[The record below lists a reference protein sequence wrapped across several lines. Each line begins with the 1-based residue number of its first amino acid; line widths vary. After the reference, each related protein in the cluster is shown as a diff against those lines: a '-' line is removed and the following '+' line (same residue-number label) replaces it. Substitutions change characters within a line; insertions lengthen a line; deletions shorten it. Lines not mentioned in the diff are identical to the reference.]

1 MSYASFRA
9 AGGASLDVLS
19 ARGVLPF
26 RGAWAWEAELDA
38 SDLETPA
45 RGAGAE
51 LAIGGRTF
59 AGYVRDVASWQGR
72 VRLLL
77 EAGVAGMRTELE
89 AQGFES
95 ALLSTLVARTV
106 LDAGE
111 TLAAELEPG
120 TVLERWTRPA
130 GVAAAALTALC
141 ATAGLGWRF
150 TDAGDVLVA
159 AEAWPAADESGVL
172 ELQPDGADASTEVAP
187 LAATLDPGTT
197 WKSRR
202 IERVVYV
209 LPEGQSLT
217 ARLVFERSE
226 APGEMRGLF
235 ERAVRAALR
244 ELGHVK
250 RWPATVERQDSAG
263 RLELVPDDAAM
274 PGTPPVPVLYG
285 LPGARA
291 VVDQGAR
298 VGLVHDGAD
307 PGRPRA
313 EGWEQSTLA
322 RELHLDASEL
332 VALAGGAGGLAGLHR
347 IGDTSDGGRFTA
359 VAAALGYSGGPPEAP
374 VSWVLTGSVSGSPV
388 IWTLTPTSNPADLG
402 RIVPVAAT
410 GSAIVKAG
418 G

>member
-1 MSYASFRA
+1 MSYATFRA
-9 AGGASLDVLS
+9 AGAASLDVLS
-19 ARGVLPF
+19 ARGVLPL
-26 RGAWAWEAELDA
+26 RGAWAWEAEIDA
-38 SDLETPA
+38 ANIETPA
-45 RGAGAE
+45 KGARAE
-51 LAIGGRTF
+51 LSIGGRTF
-59 AGYVRDVASWQGR
+59 AGYVRDVAPWQGR

-77 EAGVAGMRTELE
+77 EAGAAGMRTELE

-95 ALLSTLVARTV
+95 ALLSTLVARAV

-111 TLAAELEPG
+111 ALAAELEPG
-120 TVLERWTRPA
+120 AVLERWTRPA
-130 GVAAAALTALC
+130 GTGAAALTAI
-141 ATAGLGWRF
+141 AEAAGLGWRF
-150 TDAGDVLVA
+150 TDAGAVLVA

-172 ELQPDGADASTEVAP
+172 ELQPDGADASAEVAP

-197 WKSRR
+197 WRGRR
-202 IERVVYV
+202 IERVAYV

-226 APGEMRGLF
+226 APGEMKGLF

-244 ELGHVK
+244 ELGHAK
-250 RWPATVERQDSAG
+250 RWPATVEAQTEDG
-263 RLELVPDDAAM
+263 RLALVPDDATM

-285 LPGARA
+285 LPGCRA
-291 VVDQGAR
+291 VVAQGAR

-307 PGRPRA
+307 AARPRA
-313 EGWEQSTLA
+313 EGWEQATPA

-332 VALAGGAGGLAGLHR
+332 VALAGGGPGVHR
-347 IGDTSDGGRFTA
+347 VGDTSDGGRFTA
-359 VAAALGYSGGPPEAP
+359 IGAALGYAGGPPEAP
-374 VSWVLTGSVSGSPV
+374 VSWVLTAMAGATPV
-388 IWTLTPTSNPADLG
+388 TFALVPVLSPADVG